1 MEIKKF
7 PDYFPEGCPP
17 EEATEKEMTLFRLC
31 KHNYPCE
38 EDFQPHVILYPD
50 REEYK
55 ANVLAYGLS
64 TLPSVEDCEHLLKIS
79 SKMRSCM
86 KCIAFGKVDGDT
98 GKVLNTPNKNNSN
111 HMTWWVYEGVKPH
124 TFFTA
129 YQEGGA
135 KYE

>member
-31 KHNYPCE
+31 EHNYPCE
-38 EDFQPHVILYPD
+38 KDFLPYVILYPD
-50 REEYK
+50 NKKYK
-55 ANVLAYGLS
+55 TNVLAYGLS
-64 TLPSVEDCEHLLKIS
+64 TLPSVKDCKHLLEIS
-79 SKMRSCM
+79 PKRRSCT
-86 KCIAFGKVDGDT
+86 KCIAFGKVNGDT
-98 GKVLNTPNKNNSN
+98 GKVLNTPNKDNPN

-135 KYE
+135 KDE